1 MLLDARMPVM
11 DGFEAAA
18 QRRGHGRV
26 LLMITTERPA
36 DAVRC
41 REAGVRPVLKPLRR
55 SELLECVRFPQG
67 GVTETPLVAHGEP
80 CEFAGLRILLADDS
94 EDNRFLIRRF
104 LQSSGCEL
112 DECEDGASLVRRF
125 QEGAYSLVLADV
137 QMPVMDG
144 YAATRA
150 MRAWERE
157 RSAVPTPILA
167 LTAHAMK
174 QEMQKSLDAGCDA
187 HLTKPIAKATLLGA
201 IRRYSVRRA
210 AAAVA
215 GAAPLTQVVV
225 DSSLE
230 DIVPGYLDNRRKD
243 VGVLRQA
250 LERGDF
256 AAIRVLGHNMKG
268 SGGGYGF
275 AALTELGAAL
285 EKAALAGDAEAVR
298 GRIDELAAYLGSLRI
313 KYE

>member
-1 MLLDARMPVM
+1 
-11 DGFEAAA
+11 
-18 QRRGHGRV
+18 
-26 LLMITTERPA
+26 
-36 DAVRC
+36 
-41 REAGVRPVLKPLRR
+41 
-55 SELLECVRFPQG
+55 
-67 GVTETPLVAHGEP
+67 
-80 CEFAGLRILLADDS
+80 
-94 EDNRFLIRRF
+94 
-104 LQSSGCEL
+104 
-112 DECEDGASLVRRF
+112 
-125 QEGAYSLVLADV
+125 
-137 QMPVMDG
+137 MPVMDG

-157 RSAVPTPILA
+157 RSAAPTPILA

-187 HLTKPIAKATLLGA
+187 HLTKPIAKATLLDA

-215 GAAPLTQVVV
+215 GGAPLTQVVV

-285 EKAALAGDAEAVR
+285 EKAALAGDAETVR
-298 GRIDELAAYLGSLRI
+298 GRIGELSAYLGSLRI